1 MKRRVRAMFLALLMV
16 FSTIF
21 TVVTPEE
28 VKADGKKTIIIH
40 YNREDGNY
48 DGWDI
53 WNWRDGAEGEGTPFS
68 YSDDWGKVC
77 VIQKSGDFDKL
88 NFIIRTADWTKDFEG
103 DQFITLTGD
112 VTEVW
117 VNSGMEGYHAEAPEG
132 ATPFDMSQLVGGGGS
147 GDKQPEAQAPS
158 EGQIQVNLHYHR
170 FDQNYTGWNLWFWP
184 EGGEGSGNAFTGE
197 DDYGKVI
204 SYNVDASAGKLGFIV
219 RLNEWE
225 AKDVDADR
233 YIDLSKAVDGK
244 LDVWII
250 QADANLYFN
259 KDDADLS
266 PKMLSASLTTA
277 KRIAVK
283 VTVPV
288 NTESTEALS
297 MFKVVDQ
304 NGKEYEIMNL
314 FSEEATSPEFNINM
328 KQPLDLNNTYKI
340 VSTEYGEKG
349 LSYGGVY
356 SSEDFDNAFYYEGDD
371 LGAVYTKDST
381 TFKVWAPFAAAIKLN
396 LYKEGL
402 EGEAY
407 EVKDMTKGE
416 KGVWSVKVDGDLNG
430 VYYTYSVTNNEITSE
445 VVDLY
450 ARTTGANGKRG
461 MVIDLAK
468 TNPEN
473 WDKDVR
479 PELLRATDSIIYE
492 MHVRDF
498 TIDESSGVKNK
509 GKYLGLV
516 EKGTKNSAGVS
527 TGLDHIVDLG
537 VTHVQLI
544 PVYDYSPNSVDET
557 KLDKPQF
564 NWGYD
569 PYNYNAPEG
578 SYSTDPFNGEVRVNE
593 FKQMVQGFHSSGLR
607 VIMDVVYN
615 HTAES
620 ANSYMNL
627 TVPGYY
633 YRMNEDGSFSNGS
646 GCGNE
651 VASERSMVRKYI
663 VDSVKYWASEYHLD
677 GFRFDLMALIDMETI
692 KQVRTELDKIDPS
705 IIILGEGWTGGGS
718 LLGAY
723 DQSLKKNTYRFE
735 DMQVAAFSDDIRDGI
750 KGSVFGDTDTGFAS
764 GKLGQEERIKSGVIA
779 ATKYPGISWA
789 DTHTDIC
796 SPWAAS
802 PEQVINYVSAH
813 DNLTLWD
820 KIALSNKD
828 DSEEDKVKINLLSAS
843 IVYTSQGI
851 PFMLSGEEMLR
862 SKDGD
867 HNSYKSSDAINSI
880 KWDNF
885 TNTEVYEY
893 YKGLIQFRKN
903 HAGLRMTTTEDLE
916 KYLKFIETPSQV
928 VGFTIDGAA
937 EGEVADQLLIIYNAS
952 KEAKE
957 VTIPEGT
964 WNVCIKDNKAG
975 IAVIETVSGGKI
987 SVSPISTL
995 ALVQGETEDANA
1007 VGSTTT
1013 TTTTPDASTDSN
1025 DSKDEKSGNFFKD
1038 NLVIILVV
1046 AAVAVVAII
1055 AVVAKK
1061 SGKKSSTSAVDA
1073 EVNKILGESAA
1084 APAPAPAAEPVVE
1097 AAPAPESPV
1106 AESPVAEAPNT
1117 DDTTV

>member
-21 TVVTPEE
+21 TVATPTE
-28 VKADGKKTIIIH
+28 VKADGTKTIIIH

-48 DGWDI
+48 DNWDV
-53 WNWRDGAEGEGTPFS
+53 WAWPKDAEGTNYPFS
-68 YSDDWGKVC
+68 YSDDFGKVC
-77 VIQKSGDFDKL
+77 VIQQSGDFSEL
-88 NFIIRTADWTKDFEG
+88 GFIVRKDDWSEKDYSE

-117 VNSGMEGYHAEAPEG
+117 VNSGVEGYKTEAPEG
-132 ATPFDMSQLVGGGGS
+132 AAPFDLSQLAGAGDSGS
-147 GDKQPEAQAPS
+147 GEADTPSAPA
-158 EGQIQVNLHYHR
+158 EGQLQVKIHYHR
-170 FDQNYTGWNLWFWP
+170 FDGKYDGWNLWLWP
-184 EGGEGSGNAFTGE
+184 EGGDGTGNAFTGE
-197 DDYGKVI
+197 DDYGKVAT
-204 SYNVDASAGKLGFIV
+204 YNIDASAGKLGFIV

-225 AKDVDADR
+225 AKDVDSDR
-233 YIDLSKAVDGK
+233 FIDLSKAKDGVVE
-244 LDVWII
+244 VWLI
-250 QADANLYFN
+250 QADANIYTDVN
-259 KDDADLS
+259 DADLS
-266 PKMLSASLTTA
+266 PKVLSASLTTA

-283 VTVPV
+283 TTVPV
-288 NTESTEALS
+288 DTEATESLS
-297 MFKVVDQ
+297 IFKVVDQ
-304 NGKEYEIMNL
+304 DGKEYEIMNL
-314 FSEEATSPEFNINM
+314 FSEEGTSSVFNINM
-328 KQPLDLNNTYKI
+328 QEPLDLNKTYKL
-340 VSTEYGEKG
+340 VSEQYGEKG
-349 LSYGGVY
+349 VAYGAVY
-356 SSEDFDNAFYYEGDD
+356 SSKEFEDAFYYDGDD
-371 LGAVYTKDST
+371 LGAVYSKSET
-381 TFKVWAPFAAAIKLN
+381 TFKVWAPFSSAVKLN

-407 EVKDMTKGE
+407 EVKDMTKGD
-416 KGVWSVKVDGDLNG
+416 KGVWSVTVDGDLNG
-430 VYYTYSVTNNEITSE
+430 VYYTYSVTNQETTSE

-461 MVIDLAK
+461 MVIDLKA
-468 TNPEN
+468 TNPEK

-479 PELLRATDSIIYE
+479 PQLLRATDSIIYE

-498 TIDESSGVKNK
+498 TIDESSGVTNK

-578 SYSTDPFNGEVRVNE
+578 SYSTDPFHGEVRVNE
-593 FKQMVQGFHSSGLR
+593 FKQMVQGFHDSGIR

-620 ANSYMNL
+620 ANSWMNL

-633 YRMNEDGSFSNGS
+633 YRLNEDGSFSNGS

-651 VASERSMVRKYI
+651 VASERAMVRKYI
-663 VDSVKYWASEYHLD
+663 VDSVVYWASEYHLD
-677 GFRFDLMALIDMETI
+677 GFRFDLMALIDMETM

-705 IIILGEGWTGGGS
+705 IIVLGEGWTGGGT
-718 LLGAY
+718 LLSAA
-723 DQSLKKNTYRFE
+723 DQSLKKNIYKFE
-735 DMQVAAFSDDIRDGI
+735 DMQIAAFSDDIRDGI

-828 DSEEDKVKINLLSAS
+828 DSEEDKVKINLLSAA

-867 HNSYKSSDAINSI
+867 HNSYKSPDSVNSI
-880 KWDNF
+880 KWAEF

-903 HAGLRMTTTEDLE
+903 HAGLRMTTTADVE
-916 KYLKFIETPSQV
+916 KYLKFIDAPSQV
-928 VGFTIDGAA
+928 VAYTIDGKA

-957 VTIPEGT
+957 VEIPDGK

-975 IAVIETVSGGKI
+975 IEVIETVSGGKV
-987 SVSPISTL
+987 SVGPISCM
-995 ALVQGETEDANA
+995 ALVKGDTVDST
-1007 VGSTTT
+1007 VGAAAEKDGGNGGLTT
-1013 TTTTPDASTDSN
+1013 
-1025 DSKDEKSGNFFKD
+1025 
-1038 NLVIILVV
+1038 ILIV
-1046 AAVAVVAII
+1046 AAIVVVVII
-1055 AVVAKK
+1055 AVVVISKK
-1061 SGKKSSTSAVDA
+1061 GKKSQATDVEKEINS
-1073 EVNKILGESAA
+1073 ILGEAT
-1084 APAPAPAAEPVVE
+1084 PAEEPAAEAEAEPTAEPVAEV
-1097 AAPAPESPV
+1097 APESPI
-1106 AESPVAEAPNT
+1106 AEETSS

>member
-21 TVVTPEE
+21 TVVTPAE
-28 VKADGKKTIIIH
+28 VKADGTKTVIIH

-48 DGWDI
+48 DGWDVWH
-53 WNWRDGAEGEGTPFS
+53 WNKDANDGMATPFS
-68 YSDDWGKVC
+68 YSDDFGKVC
-77 VIQKSGDFDKL
+77 VIQRSGDLKEL
-88 NFIIRTADWTKDFEG
+88 GFIIRTEDWSKDYDQ
-103 DQFITLTGD
+103 DQFITVAGD

-117 VNSGMEGYHAEAPEG
+117 INSGVEGYKTEAPEG
-132 ATPFDMSQLVGGGGS
+132 ATPFDTSQLAGGGGS
-147 GDKQPEAQAPS
+147 GDKEPEVQAPA
-158 EGQIQVNLHYHR
+158 EGQIQVKLHYHR
-170 FDQNYTGWNLWFWP
+170 FDQKFDGWNVWFWP
-184 EGGEGSGNAFTGE
+184 EGADGTGNPFSGE
-197 DDYGKVI
+197 DDFGKIV
-204 SYNVDASAGKLGFIV
+204 SYNVDASAGQLGFII

-233 YIDLSKAVDGK
+233 YLDLSKATDGVIE
-244 LDVWII
+244 VWIVQGDSKI
-250 QADANLYFN
+250 YTDLN
-259 KDDADLS
+259 DIDLS

-283 VTVPV
+283 TTMPV
-288 NTESTEALS
+288 DTDATESLS
-297 MFKVVDQ
+297 IFKVVDED
-304 NGKEYEIMNL
+304 GKAYEIMNL
-314 FSEEATSPEFNINM
+314 FSESTPASEFNINM
-328 KQPLDLNNTYKI
+328 KQPLDLNKKYTI
-340 VSTEYGEKG
+340 VSETFGSKAITYGDVYNTEEF
-349 LSYGGVY
+349 
-356 SSEDFDNAFYYEGDD
+356 EEAFYYDGND
-371 LGAVYTKDST
+371 LGAVYSADST
-381 TFKVWAPFAAAIKLN
+381 TFKVWAPFASAIKLN

-402 EGEAY
+402 EGDAY
-407 EVKDMTKGE
+407 EVVDMTKGE

-430 VYYTYSVTNNEITSE
+430 VYYTYSVTNDETTSE

-461 MVIDLAK
+461 MVIDLSK

-479 PELLRATDSIIYE
+479 PVLLRATDSIIYE

-633 YRMNEDGSFSNGS
+633 YRMKEDGSFSNGS

-651 VASERSMVRKYI
+651 VASERAMVRKYI
-663 VDSVKYWASEYHLD
+663 VDSVTYWASEYHLD

-718 LLGAY
+718 LLGANE
-723 DQSLKKNTYRFE
+723 QSLKKNTYKFE
-735 DMQVAAFSDDIRDGI
+735 EMQVAAFSDDIRDGI
-750 KGSVFGDTDTGFAS
+750 KGSVFLNTDAGFAS
-764 GKLGQEERIKSGVIA
+764 GKIGQEERIKSGIIA

-789 DTHTDIC
+789 DTHTDIS

-802 PEQVINYVSAH
+802 PQQVINYVSAH

-828 DSEEDKVKINLLSAS
+828 DSEEDKIKVNLLSAS
-843 IVYTSQGI
+843 IVYTAQGI

-903 HAGLRMTTTEDLE
+903 HAGLRMTTTEDVS
-916 KYLKFIETPSQV
+916 KYLKFIDTPSQV

-1007 VGSTTT
+1007 VGST

>member
-16 FSTIF
+16 FTTVF
-21 TVVTPEE
+21 TVVSPAE
-28 VKADGKKTIIIH
+28 VKADGTKTIIIH
-40 YNREDGNY
+40 YNRPDGEY
-48 DGWDI
+48 DNWDI
-53 WNWRDGAEGEGTPFS
+53 WAWPKDQEGSEVPFS
-68 YSDDWGKVC
+68 YSDDFGKVA
-77 VIQKSGDFDKL
+77 VIQKSGDFTEL
-88 NFIIRTADWTKDFEG
+88 GFIIRRPDWSEKDVGE
-103 DQFITLTGD
+103 DQFITLKGD

-117 VNSGMEGYHAEAPEG
+117 INSGEPGYKEEAPDGAPTFDLSQLAGNGGGEADKP
-132 ATPFDMSQLVGGGGS
+132 ATP
-147 GDKQPEAQAPS
+147 PA
-158 EGQIQVNLHYHR
+158 EGEIQVNLHYHR
-170 FDQNYTGWNLWFWP
+170 FDENYTGWNLWFWP

-204 SYNVDASAGKLGFIV
+204 SYNIDASAGKLGFIV

-225 AKDVDADR
+225 SKDVDSDR
-233 YIDLSKAVDGK
+233 FIDLSKAVDGK
-244 LDVWII
+244 LDVWIL
-250 QADANLYFN
+250 QGDANIYTDVN
-259 KDDADLS
+259 DVDLS
-266 PKMLSASLTTA
+266 PKILSATLVTA
-277 KRIAVK
+277 KRIAMK

-288 NTESTEALS
+288 DTEATESLS
-297 MFKVVDQ
+297 IFKIVDQ

-314 FSEEATSPEFNINM
+314 FSNAEASTSSDFNINM
-328 KQPLDLNNTYKI
+328 KEPLDLNNTYTI
-340 VSTEYGEKG
+340 LSENYTDKG
-349 LSYGGVY
+349 LSYGDVY
-356 SSEDFDNAFYYEGDD
+356 NTEEFEDAFYYDGDD
-371 LGAVYTKDST
+371 LGAVYSKDST
-381 TFKVWAPFAAAIKLN
+381 TFKVWAPFASAIKLN

-416 KGVWSVKVDGDLNG
+416 KGVWSIKVDGDLHG
-430 VYYTYSVTNNEITSE
+430 VYYTYSVTNQETTSE

-461 MVIDLAK
+461 MVIDLSK
-468 TNPEN
+468 TNPDK
-473 WDKDVR
+473 WDADVR
-479 PELLRATDSIIYE
+479 PKLLRATDSIIYE

-498 TIDESSGVKNK
+498 TIDESSGVTNK
-509 GKYLGLV
+509 GKYLGLI

-527 TGLDHIVDLG
+527 TGLDHIIDLG

-593 FKQMVQGFHSSGLR
+593 FKQMVQGFHNSGIR

-620 ANSYMNL
+620 ANSWMNL

-633 YRMNEDGSFSNGS
+633 YRMNADGSFSNGS

-651 VASERSMVRKYI
+651 VASERAMVRKYI
-663 VDSVKYWASEYHLD
+663 VDSVVYWASEYHLD
-677 GFRFDLMALIDMETI
+677 GFRFDLMALIDMETM

-705 IIILGEGWTGGGS
+705 IIILGEGWTGGGT
-718 LLGAY
+718 LLNASE
-723 DQSLKKNTYRFE
+723 QSLKKNIYKFE
-735 DMQVAAFSDDIRDGI
+735 NLQIAAFSDDIRDGI

-764 GKLGQEERIKSGVIA
+764 GKIGQEERIKSGIIG
-779 ATKYPGISWA
+779 ATKYTGIKWA
-789 DTHTDIC
+789 ETYTDIC
-796 SPWAAS
+796 APWAAA
-802 PEQVINYVSAH
+802 PTQTINYVSAH

-820 KIALSNKD
+820 KLALSNKND
-828 DSEEDKVKINLLSAS
+828 TEEDRIKMNLLSAA

-903 HAGLRMTTTEDLE
+903 HAGLRMTTTEDVE
-916 KYLKFIETPSQV
+916 KNLKFVEDAPSQV
-928 VGFTIDGAA
+928 VAYTIDGAA
-937 EGEVADQLLIIYNAS
+937 EGEVADMLFIAYNGSA
-952 KEAKE
+952 EAKE
-957 VTIPEGT
+957 ITVPEGT

-975 IAVIETVSGGKI
+975 IEVIETIEGGKVTI
-987 SVSPISTL
+987 SPISTL
-995 ALVQGETEDANA
+995 ALVKGETVDNTKDEA
-1007 VGSTTT
+1007 
-1013 TTTTPDASTDSN
+1013 TTPDSTVGATTDN
-1025 DSKDEKSGNFFKD
+1025 NEDSGNFLKD
-1038 NLVIILVV
+1038 NLVLIIVVV
-1046 AAVAVVAII
+1046 AVI
-1055 AVVAKK
+1055 AVIIVGVVVSKK
-1061 SGKKSSTSAVDA
+1061 PGKKS
-1073 EVNKILGESAA
+1073 NY
-1084 APAPAPAAEPVVE
+1084 
-1097 AAPAPESPV
+1097 
-1106 AESPVAEAPNT
+1106 
-1117 DDTTV
+1117 

>member
-1 MKRRVRAMFLALLMV
+1 MKKRVRALFLALLMV
-16 FSTIF
+16 FSTVF

-28 VKADGKKTIIIH
+28 VKAEGKKTIIIH

-48 DGWDI
+48 GGWDV
-53 WNWRDGAEGEGTPFS
+53 WNWPEGDPNGEATPFS

-77 VIQKSGDFDKL
+77 VIQKAGDFEKL
-88 NFIIRTADWTKDFEG
+88 GFIIRTADWTKDNES
-103 DQFITLTGD
+103 DQFITITGD

-117 VNSGMEGYHAEAPEG
+117 INSGMDGYHAEAPEG
-132 ATPFDMSQLVGGGGS
+132 ATPFDLSQLVGS
-147 GDKQPEAQAPS
+147 GDSGNGEAQAPS

-170 FDQNYTGWNLWFWP
+170 FDQNYDGWNLWFWP
-184 EGGEGSGNAFTGE
+184 EGGDGTGNAFTGE
-197 DDYGKVI
+197 DEYGKVI
-204 SYNVDASAGKLGFIV
+204 SYNVDASAGRLGFIV
-219 RLNEWE
+219 RKNEWE

-233 YIDLSKAVDGK
+233 YIDLSQAVDGK
-244 LDVWII
+244 LDVWVL
-250 QADANLYFN
+250 QADAGIYFAEE
-259 KDDADLS
+259 DVDLS
-266 PKMLSASLTTA
+266 PKMLSASLVTA
-277 KRIAVK
+277 KRISMK

-288 NTESTEALS
+288 DTEAPDAMS

-304 NGKEYEIMNL
+304 DGTEYELLNV
-314 FSEEATSPEFNINM
+314 FSMADSAVTSEFNINM

-340 VSTEYGEKG
+340 VSTVYGTKG
-349 LSYGGVY
+349 VSYGDVY
-356 SSEDFDNAFYYEGDD
+356 NTTEFVDAFYYDGDD
-371 LGAVYTKDST
+371 LGAVYSKDST
-381 TFKVWAPFAAAIKLN
+381 TFKVWAPFASAIKLN

-416 KGVWSVKVDGDLNG
+416 KGVWSIKVDGDLNG
-430 VYYTYSVTNNEITSE
+430 VYYTYSVTNQETTSE

-461 MVIDLAK
+461 MVIDLSK

-473 WDKDVR
+473 WNNDVR
-479 PELLRATDSIIYE
+479 PKLLRATDSIIYE

-498 TIDESSGVKNK
+498 TIDESSGVTNK

-578 SYSTDPFNGEVRVNE
+578 SYSTDPFHGEVRVNE
-593 FKQMVQGFHSSGLR
+593 FKQMVQGFHNSGIR

-620 ANSYMNL
+620 ANSWMNL

-633 YRMNEDGSFSNGS
+633 YRMNANGSFSNGS

-651 VASERSMVRKYI
+651 VASERAMVRKYI
-663 VDSVKYWASEYHLD
+663 VDSVVYWASEYHLD

-705 IIILGEGWTGGGS
+705 IIILGEGWTGGGT
-718 LLGAY
+718 LLAGSE
-723 DQSLKKNTYRFE
+723 QSLKRNIYKFE

-750 KGSVFGDTDTGFAS
+750 KGSVFSDSDQGFAS

-779 ATKYPGISWA
+779 ATKYTGIKWE
-789 DTHTDIC
+789 DTHTDIS

-802 PEQVINYVSAH
+802 PIQTINYVSAH

-828 DSEEDKVKINLLSAS
+828 DSEEDKVKINLLSAA

-885 TNTEVYEY
+885 TNTEVYDY
-893 YKGLIQFRKN
+893 YKGLIEFRKN
-903 HAGLRMTTTEDLE
+903 HVGLRMTTTADVEQ
-916 KYLKFIETPSQV
+916 YLKFIEAPSQV
-928 VGFTIDGAA
+928 VAYTIDGAV
-937 EGEVADQLLIIYNAS
+937 EGEVADKILIAYNAS

-957 VTIPEGT
+957 LTIPEGT

-975 IAVIETVSGGKI
+975 IEVLETVTGGKI
-987 SVSPISTL
+987 TISPISTI
-995 ALVQGETEDANA
+995 ALVMGETEDTEYYAD
-1007 VGSTTT
+1007 
-1013 TTTTPDASTDSN
+1013 TTPTTPAGD
-1025 DSKDEKSGNFFKD
+1025 KDDDKSGNFIKD
-1038 NLVIILVV
+1038 NLVIIVV
-1046 AAVAVVAII
+1046 AVAVVA
-1055 AVVAKK
+1055 VVIVGVMMSKK
-1061 SGKKSSTSAVDA
+1061 SGKKSD
-1073 EVNKILGESAA
+1073 
-1084 APAPAPAAEPVVE
+1084 VE
-1097 AAPAPESPV
+1097 KEIDSII
-1106 AESPVAEAPNT
+1106 N
-1117 DDTTV
+1117 DK